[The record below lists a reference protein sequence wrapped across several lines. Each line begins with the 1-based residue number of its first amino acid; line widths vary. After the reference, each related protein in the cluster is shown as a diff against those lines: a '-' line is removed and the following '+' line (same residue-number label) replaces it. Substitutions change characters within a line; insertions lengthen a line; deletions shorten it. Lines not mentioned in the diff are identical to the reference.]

1 MTATGGKTWWTAA
14 ELAEQRLPGLSTAKR
29 KINELAQANRWALR
43 TDASGLPLAR
53 PRIGRGGRALEYH
66 LSVLPPSASAE
77 LVRRGL
83 TARVNPIPA
92 PTGDT
97 PTPAN
102 DAAVSSDRA
111 RLWDWYDQ
119 QTDTVKAD
127 AETRLKAIGGIEAL
141 EATGLTRTA
150 AVNAMSVQVDAKP
163 STLWAW
169 LKLVDGVAVEDRLPV
184 LAPRRKGG
192 GREAEIDAEAWRVFL
207 SDYLR
212 PERPTLASCYDRVQ
226 REYCAPR
233 GLKLPHPKTLA
244 RKLEREVDARVVIA
258 RRDGAD
264 ALRATLPHQS
274 RSVADLHALECVNI
288 DGHRWDVFVKWPDG
302 HIARPMMVA
311 IQDVYSRKILAWRIG
326 ETESAVLTRLAFAD
340 LFKAYG
346 IPKTCL
352 LDNGRAFASKWIT
365 GGTANRFRFKIRE
378 EEPTGILTAL
388 GVQVRWALP
397 FRGSSKPIE
406 RAFRDLCDTV
416 AKHPAFAGAYT
427 GNRPDAKPENYGSKA
442 IPLETF
448 RAIASA
454 GIDAHN
460 RRPGRRTEACHGRL
474 SFEEAFEASYV
485 QAPIGKATPEQLRLA
500 LLAADQVSTDRKSG
514 EIKLFGNRYWSPAMS
529 ALAGRKV
536 VVRFDPDQLHQSL
549 FVYGLDGRFLA
560 EAELQ
565 AATGFLDAEAAKRRA
580 KQEGELRK
588 ATRRAVDLQQLHN
601 AEDLAAL
608 VASIERDVPEATPQP
623 TVIRPVRVRGNA
635 AAARAEL
642 TTSERWMEAVERMDV
657 ARAEPPPASGPSHL
671 RIVE

>member
-1 MTATGGKTWWTAA
+1 MTAVGGKTWWTAA
-14 ELAEQRLPGLSTAKR
+14 ELAEQKLPGLSTAKR
-29 KINELAQANRWALR
+29 KINELAQSERWALR

-83 TARVNPIPA
+83 TERGDVMPPVC
-92 PTGDT
+92 GDT
-97 PTPAN
+97 PTAAN
-102 DAAVSSDRA
+102 DETISSERA

-119 QTDTVKAD
+119 QSDTVKAE
-127 AETRLKAIGGIEAL
+127 AQARLKTIGGIEAL

-150 AVNAMSVQVDAKP
+150 AVNAMGVQVDAKP

-169 LKLVDGVAVEDRLPV
+169 LKLVSGVEVADRLPV

-192 GREAEIDAEAWRVFL
+192 GREAGVDAEAWRVFL

-212 PERPTLASCYDRVQ
+212 PERPTLASCYDRVK

-244 RKLEREVDARVVIA
+244 RRLEREVDPRVVIS
-258 RRDGAD
+258 RREGAD

-340 LFKAYG
+340 LFKSYG

-442 IPLETF
+442 VPLETF
-448 RAIASA
+448 RAIATA
-454 GIDAHN
+454 GIEAHN
-460 RRPGRRTEACHGRL
+460 ARPGRRTEACRDRL
-474 SFEEAFEASYV
+474 SFDDAFAASYAV
-485 QAPIGKATPEQLRLA
+485 APIGKATPEQLRLA

-536 VVRFDPDQLHQSL
+536 VVRFDPDHLHQSM

-560 EAELQ
+560 EAGLVE
-565 AATGFLDAEAAKRRA
+565 ATGFLDAEGAKRRA

-608 VASIERDVPEATPQP
+608 VASIDNAPDPVPSP
-623 TVIRPVRVRGNA
+623 TVVRPVRMRGNA
-635 AAARAEL
+635 AALQADTAMA
-642 TTSERWMEAVERMDV
+642 TSERWMEAVERME
-657 ARAEPPPASGPSHL
+657 RPGPLSTPSHL
-671 RIVE
+671 RVVE